1 MCAASFLKLNVM
13 QHSRK
18 KNIYPANNVYTVISI
33 LCCHCPKNTR
43 SLVKPRIS
51 GLQFHLLLLGLFQSI
66 FCWIW
71 SSLSKLL
78 KKKRV
83 IFGVIWLTLWRNGR
97 ANQWRLYKS
106 PPIRKI
112 LWVQLGSE
120 ALKIHEIH
128 FHGVSFSGYL
138 LQQPRGSCSLM
149 VNLSGLPFPGNLI
162 RKGNLTSGSVLIIL
176 ATSIIPSG

>member
-1 MCAASFLKLNVM
+1 MCAASFLKRNVM

-18 KNIYPANNVYTVISI
+18 KKTYILRIMSLCQTPAVLVSNPGFQACNFAFCFLDCSKASSAESDPASRNSWKTT
-33 LCCHCPKNTR
+33 CHLR
-43 SLVKPRIS
+43 SDLADPLEK
-51 GLQFHLLLLGLFQSI
+51 
-66 FCWIW
+66 
-71 SSLSKLL
+71 
-78 KKKRV
+78 
-83 IFGVIWLTLWRNGR
+83 GR

-162 RKGNLTSGSVLIIL
+162 RKGNITSGSVLIIL